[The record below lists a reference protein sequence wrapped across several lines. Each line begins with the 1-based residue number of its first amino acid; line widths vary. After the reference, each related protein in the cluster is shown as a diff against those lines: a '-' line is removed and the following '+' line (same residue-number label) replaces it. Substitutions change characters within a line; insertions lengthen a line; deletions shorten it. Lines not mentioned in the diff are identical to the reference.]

1 MIADEIKE
9 LLKKHALGRAL
20 TEDERETLRAYK
32 EGNQQSALET
42 LLCDVGKLADFCD
55 LTVQRVQ
62 QLANSGVMIKTQRGQ
77 YDLHASAQA
86 YIRYQHKQRTSATGE
101 DGDFEKHRSRLYAA
115 RADKAE
121 EEAKLLKG
129 KSHDAET
136 IADVIN
142 AMLANFLS
150 RCLAIPTQAA
160 PLVANSNDP
169 NACKGIL
176 TDAIYQALEELA
188 AYPAQEIH
196 SRQLKRK
203 LSAQIPDDIDDDPAV

>member
-1 MIADEIKE
+1 MAEDHDNEMVPVGTLAKR
-9 LLKKHALGRAL
+9 LGI
-20 TEDERETLRAYK
+20 TEKRI
-32 EGNQQSALET
+32 
-42 LLCDVGKLADFCD
+42 
-55 LTVQRVQ
+55 Q
-62 QLANSGVMIKTQRGQ
+62 QLVTLGVVIRGERGR
-77 YDLHASAQA
+77 YDLWGSVRGYVSYLQDRAAGRS
-86 YIRYQHKQRTSATGE
+86 G
-101 DGDFEKHRSRLYAA
+101 GDPAEGGTYEAHRARLYAA

-142 AMLANFLS
+142 AMLANFRS

-203 LSAQIPDDIDDDPAV
+203 LSAQIPDDIDDDPAA